1 MGGAQVSTY
10 NQIYN
15 YPAASKEYLV
25 MQQPLQAVAGTPQR
39 IMGPAVSS
47 SQGLWLGA
55 QEPRQSVQ
63 QFATYQL
70 STPMASQPMMVMKN
84 VPMQPQVLQVQRQV
98 QPQVIRVQQQQPQY
112 VQLQQ
117 QQPQM
122 VQMPA
127 QQKTTSEVV
136 YLNVNGVMKQGI
148 VQNGSVYLLEP
159 PVHQAATNMPAR
171 PAMTGISRPGAR
183 AVIQLAPAQVQAPT
197 QHQTFPQSSPMYVQ
211 QQPQQVQQPARFFN
225 TAGPQMAAKPLAPT
239 STILQPVQ
247 VQQQQLAVQ
256 YTTAAQSGVTNHQPL
271 VISHPS
277 NHAQGPQ
284 LGMTHAQASK
294 GPIQPLVISSASSA
308 AQQAQASMG
317 PSPDMGA
324 APVPNRLLS
333 TAALVRGLTAGEGHA
348 PVSGSTAAMAP
359 AAASRLAQS
368 VTGITSS
375 LPHAAALAPQQ
386 LLQVQPGPQAEPAA
400 TSALVAAAA
409 SAAAA
414 AAAGAAPAGGSPGSV
429 DAYRVMFNPT
439 AKGSVGVIGDARR
452 SREDGTS
459 GFASGNSTP
468 KAPASATGSR
478 PATPQPMLGVP
489 AGPSADLAATTFT
502 TDDNNMQQVWGV
514 LTEEAK
520 RCGLS
525 LESLAILGGSPI
537 KNQGVDVGI
546 AAVKNESALEMMLDG
561 PMNGAS
567 GGAGVLGFNAFGF
580 SFFGGA
586 ADVASVMEGNA
597 TAASSSAGFPGAG
610 LGLAEHKLG
619 NLLQGLDLGST
630 A

>member
-1 MGGAQVSTY
+1 
-10 NQIYN
+10 
-15 YPAASKEYLV
+15 
-25 MQQPLQAVAGTPQR
+25 
-39 IMGPAVSS
+39 
-47 SQGLWLGA
+47 
-55 QEPRQSVQ
+55 
-63 QFATYQL
+63 
-70 STPMASQPMMVMKN
+70 MASQPMMVMKN

-98 QPQVIRVQQQQPQY
+98 QPQVIRMQQQQPQY

-122 VQMPA
+122 VHMPA

-136 YLNVNGVMKQGI
+136 YVNVNGVMKQGI

-197 QHQTFPQSSPMYVQ
+197 QHQAFPQSAPMYVQ
-211 QQPQQVQQPARFFN
+211 QQPQQVQQPARFLN
-225 TAGPQMAAKPLAPT
+225 AAGPQMAVKPLAPT
-239 STILQPVQ
+239 STILQPVQVQQPLQ

-256 YTTAAQSGVTNHQPL
+256 YTTAAQSGITNHQPL

-284 LGMTHAQASK
+284 VVMTHAQPSK
-294 GPIQPLVISSASSA
+294 APIQPLVISSASSA
-308 AQQAQASMG
+308 AQHAQASMG

-333 TAALVRGLTAGEGHA
+333 TAALVRGLTAGEGHT

-359 AAASRLAQS
+359 AAASRLPQS

-375 LPHAAALAPQQ
+375 LPHAAALAPEQ
-386 LLQVQPGPQAEPAA
+386 LLQVQPGPQAGPAA

-409 SAAAA
+409 SAA

-489 AGPSADLAATTFT
+489 AGPAADLAATTFT

-567 GGAGVLGFNAFGF
+567 GGAGDLGFNAFGF

-597 TAASSSAGFPGAG
+597 AAASASAGFPGAG

-619 NLLQGLDLGST
+619 NLLQGLDVGST